1 MKIKLNKIAE
11 VPEPDCRAS
20 SWDRHVPGQCSD
32 GVHSLPID
40 YEIVGYLNTPIKVGQ
55 PIDVNRT
62 ERNGVEI
69 EGHFV
74 STPVQRIDGTRITTR
89 NSIYHLIPVP

>member
-69 EGHFV
+69 EGHFF

-89 NSIYHLIPVP
+89 NSIYRLTPIL